1 MCVYLYLNKYCFLL
15 DLFFD
20 LCYTFGRMTKGGSFM
35 DPTQKR
41 RNPFDELF
49 EASPI
54 ETVPKQQPVVQP
66 EPQKSVRQPVYQAPK
81 TVKTQTPR
89 RGFVEEM
96 SGREKYTSTMEKNL
110 RRQIKIACVNRGIMF
125 SEFIEEACREKLQRE
140 GMI

>member
-1 MCVYLYLNKYCFLL
+1 
-15 DLFFD
+15 
-20 LCYTFGRMTKGGSFM
+20 M
-35 DPTQKR
+35 DPTQREGTLLMNFLKNHLLKLY
-41 RNPFDELF
+41 RNSSLLC
-49 EASPI
+49 SQSLKI
-54 ETVPKQQPVVQP
+54 GQTTGL
-66 EPQKSVRQPVYQAPK
+66 SGSK

>member
-1 MCVYLYLNKYCFLL
+1 
-15 DLFFD
+15 
-20 LCYTFGRMTKGGSFM
+20 M

-49 EASPI
+49 EEKPI
-54 ETVPKQQPVVQP
+54 ETVVQQQPVAQP
-66 EPQKSVRQPVYQAPK
+66 EPQKVVRQPTYQQPK
-81 TVKTQTPR
+81 AARTQSSK
-89 RGFVEEM
+89 RGYVEELV
-96 SGREKYTSTMEKNL
+96 GREKYTSTMDRNL

>member
-1 MCVYLYLNKYCFLL
+1 
-15 DLFFD
+15 
-20 LCYTFGRMTKGGSFM
+20 M

-49 EASPI
+49 EESPI

-96 SGREKYTSTMEKNL
+96 SGRENTPLPWKNL

>member
-1 MCVYLYLNKYCFLL
+1 MLA
-15 DLFFD
+15 LFFK
-20 LCYTFGRMTKGGSFM
+20 LCYTFSRIFEGGSFM

-49 EASPI
+49 EETPI
-54 ETVPKQQPVVQP
+54 ETVVQQQPVAQP
-66 EPQKSVRQPVYQAPK
+66 EPQKVVRQPTYQQPK
-81 TVKTQTPR
+81 AARTQSSK
-89 RGFVEEM
+89 RGYVEELV
-96 SGREKYTSTMEKNL
+96 GREKYTSTMDRNL